1 MEWEGLEEILTVQS
15 NVMERQDGRP
25 VAPRDT
31 LHGAVHLTKQSL
43 HIILLFEQS
52 YGQVMERKFWY

>member
-1 MEWEGLEEILTVQS
+1 
-15 NVMERQDGRP
+15 MERQDGRP

-52 YGQVMERKFWY
+52 YGQVMERKY